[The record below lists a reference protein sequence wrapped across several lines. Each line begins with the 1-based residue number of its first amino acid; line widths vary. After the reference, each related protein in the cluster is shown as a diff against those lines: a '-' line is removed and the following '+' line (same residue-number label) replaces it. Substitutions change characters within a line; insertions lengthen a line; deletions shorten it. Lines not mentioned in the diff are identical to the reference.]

1 MAIYLDAVWFLNFC
15 IDALILQL
23 TSIILKKKTSR
34 VRLIGAAFLG
44 SSFVLLYFTPFSAL
58 AAGPVAKLI
67 LSAFIIFTAFGFT
80 KVRTFFQQLFMFYF
94 VTFVIGGGMVA
105 SHFFLQE
112 NITGFNGV
120 LATYS
125 TGYGSPVGWAFVL
138 VSFPV
143 LWLFSKKRM
152 EDAEARTIH
161 TDQLIQVEI
170 VIDGLTVKTK
180 GLIDTGN
187 QLFDPISRLP
197 VLILDFYRTQDQW
210 PHDTAAQLEKW
221 VDFTVEDGREDPHEW
236 EERLRI
242 IPYRAVGQEQQ
253 FLTALKPDLI
263 RLYYQNEVIETGKAV
278 VGLSTTR
285 LSSEDEY
292 GCIVHPKLLLTAART
307 A

>member
-1 MAIYLDAVWFLNFC
+1 MAIYLDAVWLLNFC

-23 TSIILKKKTSR
+23 TAIILKKKTSR

-44 SSFVLLYFTPFSAL
+44 SSFVLLYFTPVSA
-58 AAGPVAKLI
+58 AATGPVAKLI
-67 LSAFIIFTAFGFT
+67 LSAVIILTAFGFT

-94 VTFVIGGGMVA
+94 VTFVLGGGMVA
-105 SHFFLQE
+105 THFFLQE
-112 NITGFNGV
+112 KITGFDSV

-143 LWLFSKKRM
+143 IWFFSKKRM

-161 TDQLIQVEI
+161 ADQLIHVEI
-170 VIDGLTVKTK
+170 VIDGLTVKTV

-197 VLILDFYRTQDQW
+197 VLILDFYRTLDQW
-210 PHDTAAQLEKW
+210 PQETSDQLKKW
-221 VDFTVEDGREDPHEW
+221 IDFAVDEENGDPHRW
-236 EERLRI
+236 EDRLRI

-263 RLYYQNEVIETGKAV
+263 RLFYQEEVIETGKALI
-278 VGLSTTR
+278 GLSATQ
-285 LSSEDEY
+285 LSSENEY